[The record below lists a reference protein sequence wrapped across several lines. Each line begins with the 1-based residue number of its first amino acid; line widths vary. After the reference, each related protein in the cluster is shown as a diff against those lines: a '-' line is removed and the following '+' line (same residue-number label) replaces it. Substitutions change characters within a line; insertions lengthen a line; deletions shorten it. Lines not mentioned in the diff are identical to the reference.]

1 MHQCGSVSKV
11 SPCAKMAQDICS
23 VPSSF
28 PVISQLSTNVSSI
41 LSYSGYAYFAHPEN
55 LLLSMTM
62 DDRQHIREL
71 AIRRILRG
79 AFIKSNISCAT
90 VQSTKSQVRRIAY
103 EVCYL
108 IDWQNSHITEPQLT
122 TDISED
128 QLKLFVTSGEPPMA
142 DFPKLQCTLSYARL
156 WNAASS

>member
-1 MHQCGSVSKV
+1 
-11 SPCAKMAQDICS
+11 
-23 VPSSF
+23 
-28 PVISQLSTNVSSI
+28 
-41 LSYSGYAYFAHPEN
+41 
-55 LLLSMTM
+55 MTM

-90 VQSTKSQVRRIAY
+90 VQSTKTQVRRIAY
-103 EVCYL
+103 EVYEL

-122 TDISED
+122 TTHILED

-142 DFPKLQCTLSYARL
+142 DFPKLQCTLSYTRL
-156 WNAASS
+156 WNAASSYLRNCSRRFVVQNPEMA